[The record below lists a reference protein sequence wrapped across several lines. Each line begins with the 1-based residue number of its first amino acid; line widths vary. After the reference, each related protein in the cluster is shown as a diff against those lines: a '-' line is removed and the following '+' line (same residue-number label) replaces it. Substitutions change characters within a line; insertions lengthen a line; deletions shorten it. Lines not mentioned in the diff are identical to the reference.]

1 MEDKQVSSSITE
13 DELGELLQRLKIA
26 ETEKNK
32 LARELK
38 IVKKNIDTMRLNMES
53 QTEMNEFISREK
65 QKQELYVRLL
75 LESCPDPMF
84 IFDRDMKFL
93 LGTKSTSSLI
103 DIDDVSILQ
112 GRDID
117 NIVERYRPPVFMEG
131 LTTLIKSLIFQRGGR
146 AIETTLEILSIDRI
160 YETNLLPFHKDTGEF
175 SGVLVSL
182 HDITDIMKSKE
193 IAELA
198 SMAKGEFLSRMSHEM
213 RTPMNAIIGMTNI
226 AQRSSD
232 PEKKEYCLNRI
243 ESASKH
249 LLGVINDVLDMS
261 KIEAN
266 KFDLVIDAFNFG
278 KMLNNVLNVI
288 SYRAEEKQQNLFID
302 MDSSIPEIIIGDELR
317 LSQVITNLL
326 TNAVKFTPEGGSIT
340 LTTKKLPTLP
350 GSQPAIQVEVADTG
364 IGITREQQS
373 RLFASFEQADGSIAR
388 KYGGTG
394 LGLAISKRIIELM
407 GGRIWI
413 ESEFGGGSKFI
424 FTIKY
429 EVGETKEQT
438 RLNIKRDDIRILAVD
453 DSFET
458 REFLL
463 DVMKSYSLP
472 CDAAADGYEALEM
485 IEKCGD
491 KPYNIF
497 FIDWQMPG
505 MNGTELALKIKDV
518 AKDNSVVI
526 MMSVTE
532 WSDIEKETTEVIGI
546 DRFISKPLFP
556 SKIVDN
562 INECV
567 DILQGDDNSTQDGNI
582 KKVSDYKGR
591 TILIAEDIEINREIL
606 DAILED
612 TGLSIDFAV
621 NGRDAVAKYT
631 ERPGRYSLIFMD
643 IQMPEMDGFEATR
656 RIRSQKNEDAGT
668 IPIVAMTANVFK
680 EDIENCLAA
689 GMNCHLGKPIDTK
702 DLFEV
707 LELYL

>member
-1 MEDKQVSSSITE
+1 MEDKQANGSITE
-13 DELGELLQRLKIA
+13 DELIELQQRLKNA
-26 ETEKNK
+26 ETERNK

-38 IVKKNIDTMRLNMES
+38 TAKKNMDTMRLNMES
-53 QTEMNEFISREK
+53 QTEMNEFIAREK
-65 QKQELYVRLL
+65 QKQEMYVRLL

-84 IFDRDMKFL
+84 IFDEDMKFL

-117 NIVERYRPPVFMEG
+117 NIVERYRPPVFTEG
-131 LTTLIKSLIFQRGGR
+131 LTTLIKSLIFERGGR
-146 AIETTLEILSIDRI
+146 AIETTLEILTIDRI
-160 YETNLLPFHKDTGEF
+160 YETSLLPFQKDTGEF
-175 SGVLVSL
+175 AGVLVSL

-226 AQRSSD
+226 AQRSNE

-266 KFDLVIDAFNFG
+266 KFDLVIDVFNFE
-278 KMLNNVLNVI
+278 KMLNSVLNVI
-288 SYRAEEKQQNLFID
+288 NYRVEEKRQNLYIN
-302 MDSSIPEIIIGDELR
+302 MDSSIPEVIIGDELR

-326 TNAVKFTPEGGSIT
+326 TNAVKFTPEGGSIS
-340 LTTKKLPTLP
+340 LTTKRLPTLP
-350 GSQPAIQVEVADTG
+350 GSRPAIQVEVADNG
-364 IGITREQQS
+364 IGITPEQQS

-413 ESEFGGGSKFI
+413 ESVFGGGSKFI
-424 FTIKY
+424 FTIQY

-438 RLNIKRDDIRILAVD
+438 KLRIKRDDVRILAVD
-453 DSFET
+453 DSYET
-458 REFLL
+458 RELIL
-463 DVMKSYSLP
+463 DVMKSHSLS
-472 CDAAADGYEALEM
+472 CDSASDGLEALEM
-485 IEKCGD
+485 IEECGE

-505 MNGTELALKIKDV
+505 MNGTELALRIKDV
-518 AKDNSVVI
+518 AKGNAVVI

-532 WSDIEKETTEVIGI
+532 WSDIEKETNEVIGI
-546 DRFISKPLFP
+546 DRFVSKPLFP
-556 SKIVDN
+556 SKLIDN

-567 DILQGDDNSTQDGNI
+567 DILQSEDSSVQGGNI
-582 KKVSDYKGR
+582 KKESNYEGR
-591 TILIAEDIEINREIL
+591 TILIAEDIDINREIL
-606 DAILED
+606 DAILEE
-612 TGLSIDFAV
+612 TGISIDFAI
-621 NGRDAVAKYT
+621 NGREAVAKYS
-631 ERPGRYSLIFMD
+631 ERPGKYSLIFMD

-668 IPIVAMTANVFK
+668 IPIIAMTANVFK

-689 GMNCHLGKPIDTK
+689 GMNSHLGKPIDTK
-702 DLFEV
+702 DLFDV